1 MDKVFRAF
9 GRKTKIE
16 RLYGKRHTNSGPH
29 ISFEEHRPG
38 GQRENT
44 GAIKERR

>member
-1 MDKVFRAF
+1 MGRAFRAF

-16 RLYGKRHTNSGPH
+16 RLYGKEHNSVRPH
-29 ISFEEHRPG
+29 ISFEELRICEW
-38 GQRENT
+38 RENT

>member
-29 ISFEEHRPG
+29 ISFEEFSICGR
-38 GQRENT
+38 RENAEA
-44 GAIKERR
+44 GAGRG